1 MQKFIVGLCLLAI
14 AGLALSFGPKPKEKV
29 NWMSFEE
36 MQLAYAKNPKPIL
49 VDLYTDWCGWCKV
62 MDKST
67 YGNDKVAAYI
77 NQNYYAVKFNAESR
91 EKVKFNGKEYGY
103 NTEMRTNDLALLLS
117 FGDRS
122 YPNTVFLGAIDERPA
137 PLAGYLK
144 PKEIEGP
151 LRYFAE
157 RKGEETFVEFNQKM
171 KATW

>member
-1 MQKFIVGLCLLAI
+1 MRKFTAGLCLLAI
-14 AGLALSFGPKPKEKV
+14 AGMALAFGPKPKEKI
-29 NWMSFEE
+29 NWISFAE
-36 MQLAYAKNPKPIL
+36 MQAAYAKDPKPIL

-67 YGNDKVAAYI
+67 YGNEKVAAYI
-77 NQNYYAVKFNAESR
+77 NQHYYAVKFNAESK
-91 EKVKFNGKEYGY
+91 EKIIFNNKEYSY
-103 NTEMRTNDLALLLS
+103 NSEMRTNDLALHLS

-122 YPNTVFLGAIDERPA
+122 YPNTVFLGSINDRPA

-144 PKEIEGP
+144 PKEIEAP

-171 KATW
+171 KPGW

>member
-1 MQKFIVGLCLLAI
+1 MKKYPGLSLIIIALFSSMAFIN
-14 AGLALSFGPKPKEKV
+14 PPKEKV
-29 NWMSFEE
+29 NWMNFAE
-36 MQLAYAKNPKPIL
+36 MQAAYAKQPKPIL

-62 MDKST
+62 MEKST
-67 YGNDKVAAYI
+67 YGNEKVAAYI
-77 NQNYYAVKFNAESR
+77 NQHYYAVKFNAESR
-91 EKVKFNGKEYGY
+91 QKVMFNGKEYGY
-103 NTEMRTNDLALLLS
+103 NESMKTNDLALLLS

-122 YPNTVFLGAIDERPA
+122 YPNTIFLGSIADRPA

-171 KATW
+171 KPNW